1 MEDLQRE
8 IDLGLIELITCR
20 QCGQQKPASAR
31 TPGWCVD
38 CEKAYNNRYS
48 YMRQH
53 NSNWMEVA
61 KENDIALWERQPG
74 ETQLEWTIWQH
85 YRDSYPGARPS
96 YKKIAEAA
104 GTTYDY
110 VAKVATRW
118 SFNARMQAWIT
129 ECDRITLAQRRQEVL
144 DMNKDHIAMAVKLR
158 EKMNAAIDFIDP
170 ATLKPRELNSLL
182 KTMTDLEKKARM
194 DVMDVESQLSDG
206 FVDHEN
212 PNLKKSPT
220 KQGDLS
226 EVVSILLKAGALGDI
241 TQIGVRQTETKTTEV
256 VMRDSDGNELSSES

>member
-1 MEDLQRE
+1 MS
-8 IDLGLIELITCR
+8 ELELCLTETITCSK
-20 QCGQQKPASAR
+20 CGQQKPAGK
-31 TPGWCVD
+31 TPGWCID
-38 CEKAYNNRYS
+38 CEKAYNSRYN
-48 YMRQH
+48 YIRQH

-61 KENDIALWERQPG
+61 KENGIDMWERQPG

-85 YRDSYPGARPS
+85 YRDSYPGAKPS
-96 YKKIAEAA
+96 YKSVAEKA
-104 GTTYDY
+104 GCTYDY
-110 VAKVATRW
+110 VVKTASRW

-129 ECDRITLAQRRQEVL
+129 ECDRITLSQRRQEVL

-158 EKMNAAIDFIDP
+158 AKMNAAIDYINP
-170 ATLKPRELNSLL
+170 ATLKPGELNSLL
-182 KTMTDLEKKARM
+182 KTMTELEKKARM
-194 DVMDVESQLSDG
+194 DQMDVESQLSDG

-241 TQIGVRQTETKTTEV
+241 TQIGVRQTETKVTEIV
-256 VMRDSDGNELSSES
+256 AKGDE

>member
-1 MEDLQRE
+1 MDELE
-8 IDLGLIELITCR
+8 LGLIEVITCTR
-20 QCGQQKPASAR
+20 CGQQKPAGK

-38 CEKAYNNRYS
+38 CERAYNNRYS
-48 YMRQH
+48 YFRQQ
-53 NSNWMEVA
+53 NSNWLEVA
-61 KENDIALWERQPG
+61 KENGIDVWERQPG
-74 ETQLEWTIWQH
+74 ETQLEWTIWQA
-85 YRDSYPGARPS
+85 YRDSYPGAKPS
-96 YKKIAEAA
+96 YKKVAEKA

-110 VAKVATRW
+110 VVKVASRW
-118 SFNARMQAWIT
+118 SFNTRMQAWIA
-129 ECDRITLAQRRQEVL
+129 ECDRVTLAQRRQEVL
-144 DMNKDHIAMAVKLR
+144 DMNRDHINMAVKLR

-170 ATLKPRELNSLL
+170 ATLKPSELNSLL
-182 KTMTDLEKKARM
+182 KTMTELEKKARM
-194 DVMDVESQLSDG
+194 DTMDVESQLSDG

-256 VMRDSDGNELSSES
+256 VMRDNDGNELSSES

>member
-1 MEDLQRE
+1 MDELELVE
-8 IDLGLIELITCR
+8 IITCR
-20 QCGQQKPASAR
+20 HCGQQKPAGR
-31 TPGWCVD
+31 TAGWCLD
-38 CEKAYNNRYS
+38 CEKAYNSRYQ
-48 YMRQH
+48 YLRQH

-61 KENDIALWERQPG
+61 KDSGLELWERQPG

-96 YKKIAEAA
+96 YKKIAALAEC
-104 GTTYDY
+104 TYDY
-110 VAKVATRW
+110 VAKVASRW
-118 SFNARMQAWIT
+118 GFNTRMQAWIT
-129 ECDRITLAQRRQEVL
+129 ECDRVTLAQRRQEVL

-158 EKMNAAIDFIDP
+158 NKMNAAIDFIDP
-170 ATLKPRELNSLL
+170 ATLKPSELNSLL
-182 KTMTDLEKKARM
+182 KTMAELEKKARM
-194 DVMDVESQLSDG
+194 DQMDVEGQLSEG
-206 FVDHEN
+206 FVDHDN

-256 VMRDSDGNELSSES
+256 VMRDRDGNELSSES

>member
-1 MEDLQRE
+1 MN
-8 IDLGLIELITCR
+8 ELEMCLTEYITCSK
-20 QCGQQKPASAR
+20 CGQQKPAGK

-38 CEKAYNNRYS
+38 CEKAYNSRYS

-61 KENDIALWERQPG
+61 KENGIDLWERQPG
-74 ETQLEWTIWQH
+74 ETQLEWTIWQA
-85 YRDSYPGARPS
+85 YRDSYPGAKPS
-96 YKKIAEAA
+96 YKKVADIA
-104 GTTYDY
+104 GTTYDF
-110 VAKVATRW
+110 VVKVASRW
-118 SFNARMQAWIT
+118 SFNTRMQAWIA

-158 EKMNAAIDFIDP
+158 EKMNQAIGYIEP
-170 ATLKPRELNSLL
+170 ATLKPSELNSLM
-182 KTMTDLEKKARM
+182 KTMADLEKRARM
-194 DVMDVESQLSDG
+194 DQMDVESQLSDG

-241 TQIGVRQTETKTTEV
+241 TQIGVRQTETKTTEIIAKGDNDYV
-256 VMRDSDGNELSSES
+256 PDNSGS